1 MCPGQLRILE
11 EIESKKCLT
20 KFQTVEVVE
29 AMVVYIEPPHQ
40 GFSMIILDQEQ
51 QNHRGTC

>member
-29 AMVVYIEPPHQ
+29 AMVVYTEPPHQ